1 MFLSGCS
8 CCGCAP
14 GSGAAADV
22 YTVIRA
28 ASSAA
33 LTWTDN
39 GVWEYFPL
47 ADIQGVFLQSDLP
60 ASSIPL
66 ALDLGYSSGVRFV
79 SPIPSGR
86 KYQADITFVVSSS
99 PATSTAWPYG
109 QCLLV
114 AVGTLRFFVPGRGE
128 FASAVA
134 TYSQLTIA
142 SDVSLIEAQTSNIRA
157 AGLRATQAF
166 ANNLF
171 SPMGLRFEFDP
182 V

>member
-8 CCGCAP
+8 CCGCVP

-22 YTVIRA
+22 YGVIRA

-39 GVWEYFPL
+39 GVWDYFPR
-47 ADIQGVFLQSDLP
+47 ADIQGVFSQSDLP
-60 ASSIPL
+60 PSSISL

-99 PATSTAWPYG
+99 PATSTANACLWPSERCDSL
-109 QCLLV
+109 CLE
-114 AVGTLRFFVPGRGE
+114 G
-128 FASAVA
+128 ASLPALSRH
-134 TYSQLTIA
+134 TA
-142 SDVSLIEAQTSNIRA
+142 S
-157 AGLRATQAF
+157 
-166 ANNLF
+166 
-171 SPMGLRFEFDP
+171 
-182 V
+182 